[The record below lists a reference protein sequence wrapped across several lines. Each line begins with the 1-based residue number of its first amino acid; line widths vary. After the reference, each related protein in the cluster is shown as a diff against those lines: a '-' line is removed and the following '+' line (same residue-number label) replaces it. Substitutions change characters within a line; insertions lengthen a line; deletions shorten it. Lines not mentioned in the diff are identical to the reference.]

1 VKRGDG
7 SMPGRDWGRLDSLL
21 TGFVEEGRLPGCG
34 LAVTQDGA
42 TQYEGCFGS
51 VDAARGAFTPET
63 PLLLH
68 SVSKVIT
75 CVAAMQ
81 LYERGLFAL
90 DDPIKDYIPAF
101 SNPRVAVQMYLYD
114 RFENAARD
122 ITIRDLF
129 TMTSGLPY
137 PSETAGVELAL
148 CREYERLYEE
158 ERSGAV
164 HTLSDVV
171 ELLANTPLKF
181 QPGTD
186 WMYGASH
193 MVVGR
198 LVEVLS
204 GMRLGTYLKR
214 FVYEPLKMEHTRF
227 TSELPEAEQ
236 PYLTVNNGGRFE
248 KWDKKS
254 LILGALSIE
263 TPCAGIVSDMRDM
276 ARFSAMLSSRGA
288 YGGARIL
295 GENTVDLMCMNA
307 LNETQLKTFNDCTWP
322 TNRGF
327 GYGLGM
333 RTLLDPAK
341 AGYNMGA
348 GAFGWEGHCGCY
360 LLADPAKNM
369 SIFYAQQMAPNG
381 IAYFAPRFLAVIAGI
396 L

>member
-1 VKRGDG
+1 
-7 SMPGRDWGRLDSLL
+7 MPGDWGRLGALL
-21 TGFVEEGRLPGCG
+21 SGFVEKGRLPGCG
-34 LAVTQDGA
+34 VVVTQNGEI
-42 TQYEGCFGS
+42 QYEGCFGN
-51 VDAARGAFTPET
+51 VDEARGAFTPAT

-68 SVSKVIT
+68 SISKVIT
-75 CVAAMQ
+75 CAAAMQ

-90 DDPIKDYIPAF
+90 DDSVSAYIPAF
-101 SNPRVAVQMYLYD
+101 SNHRVAAPMYLYD

-137 PSETAGVELAL
+137 PFETAGVELAL

-158 ERSGAV
+158 ESRGAE

-181 QPGTD
+181 QPGAD

-193 MVVGR
+193 MVIGR

-204 GMRLGTYLKR
+204 GMRLGRYLKQ
-214 FVYEPLKMEHTRF
+214 FIYEPLGMENTCF

-254 LILGALSIE
+254 LMLGALSIE
-263 TPCAGIVSDMRDM
+263 TPCAGIASNMRDM
-276 ARFSAMLSSRGA
+276 ARFSAMLSNRGA

-295 GENTVDLMCMNA
+295 GEGTIDLMRMNT
-307 LNETQLKTFNDCTWP
+307 LNQTQLKTFNDCTWP

-327 GYGLGM
+327 GYGLGV
-333 RTLLDPAK
+333 RTMMDPMK
-341 AGYNMGA
+341 AGYNMSI

-360 LLADPAKNM
+360 LLADPAKNL
-369 SIFYAQQMAPNG
+369 SIFYAQQMTPND

>member
-1 VKRGDG
+1 
-7 SMPGRDWGRLDSLL
+7 MPGDWGRLSALL
-21 TGFVEEGRLPGCG
+21 SGFVEQGRLPGCG
-34 LAVTQDGA
+34 VIVTQDSEI
-42 TQYEGCFGS
+42 QYEGCFGN
-51 VDAARGAFTPET
+51 VDDSRGAFTPNT

-81 LYERGLFAL
+81 LYEQGLFAL
-90 DDPIKDYIPAF
+90 DDPIGDYIPVF
-101 SNPRVAVQMYLYD
+101 SNHRVAVPMYLYD

-137 PSETAGVELAL
+137 PFETAGLEFAL
-148 CREYERLYEE
+148 YREYERLYEE
-158 ERSGAV
+158 EIRGSV

-171 ELLANTPLKF
+171 ELLAKTPLKF
-181 QPGTD
+181 QPGAD

-193 MVVGR
+193 MVIGR

-204 GMRLGTYLKR
+204 GMRLGRYLKQ
-214 FVYEPLKMEHTRF
+214 FLYEQLGMEHTCF
-227 TSELPEAEQ
+227 TSELPEAGQ
-236 PYLTVNNGGRFE
+236 PYLVENSDGRFK

-263 TPCAGIVSDMRDM
+263 TPCAGVVSNMKDM
-276 ARFSAMLSSRGA
+276 ARFSAMLANHGTH
-288 YGGARIL
+288 GGARIL
-295 GENTVDLMCMNA
+295 GANTIDLMRMNA
-307 LNETQLKTFNDCTWP
+307 LNEKQLQTFNDCTWP

-327 GYGLGM
+327 GYGLGV
-333 RTLLDPAK
+333 RTMMDPIK
-341 AGYNMGA
+341 AGYNMSI

-360 LLADPAKNM
+360 LLADPEKNV
-369 SIFYAQQMAPNG
+369 SIFYAQQMAPND